1 MRKGL
6 PLFYLG
12 VCVLALFGFAGAN
25 PSALTSYSAPQFLSF
40 KDLLQLAE
48 TATPNGDLDVQLRQV
63 LNTPF
68 VSNEAWY
75 RGARPHRPVR
85 QGIGPVLRAVQWNIE
100 GGARLDLI
108 KLAFTEP
115 AAFEAE
121 SAKTGKLSA
130 DTFPAI
136 GKQLQLLQG
145 ADVVILNEVDLGM
158 GRTEYGDIARE
169 LAQTLGMNYVYGVE
183 FIEVDKLDLG
193 LADYELEDSDLQAE
207 LVKQLKVNPARY
219 KGLHGSAILSRYPI
233 RSARVHRLVTCYDW
247 FGKEKQAIAELE
259 KGRRIAASRVF
270 LERITREL
278 RHGNRIALIADI
290 EVPESPT
297 GLATVVSAHLE
308 NKCPPGCRRA
318 QMADLLLAL
327 KEVANPVILGGD
339 LNTTGHSSAPTS
351 VRLEISKRFKNPDF
365 WIRQVLFRFASPSVL
380 PEALLLPTNYFKNF
394 RDPTARDVPLFASN
408 PESDLFR
415 AIEHF
420 RFRDGYAFDFRGE
433 KTLANSNE
441 RALKGF
447 KPTFE
452 FARDYGGLVGTFKLD
467 WFLIKPFVR
476 SPRERKGSR
485 HFAPVHARTL
495 SELNR
500 AFPEQRISDHDP
512 ILVDLPLERGQ
523 PRAAL
528 ISGAAF
534 PEPSRTLPARA
545 PR

>member
-1 MRKGL
+1 MGRL
-6 PLFYLG
+6 VFYRG
-12 VCVLALFGFAGAN
+12 VCVLALLGLAGAN

-48 TATPNGDLDVQLRQV
+48 TATPDGALDVQLRRV
-63 LNTPF
+63 LHTPF

-85 QGIGPVLRAVQWNIE
+85 EGIGPVLRAVQWNIE
-100 GGARLDLI
+100 GGTRLDLI
-108 KLAFTEP
+108 KLAFTDP
-115 AAFEAE
+115 AAFEAKG
-121 SAKTGKLSA
+121 AKPGKPNP
-130 DTFPAI
+130 DTLPAI
-136 GKQLQLLQG
+136 RKQLQSLQG

-158 GRTEYGDIARE
+158 GRTGYGDIARE
-169 LAQTLGMNYVYGVE
+169 LAQTLDMNYVYGVE
-183 FIEVDKLDLG
+183 FVEVDKLELG
-193 LADYELEDSDLQAE
+193 LAHYVLEDPHLQAE
-207 LVKQLKVNPARY
+207 LVKQLDVNPARY

-233 RSARVHRLVTCYDW
+233 RSARIHRLVTCYDW
-247 FGKEKQAIAELE
+247 YGKEKQAIAELE
-259 KGRRIAASRVF
+259 KGKRIAASRVF

-297 GLATVVSAHLE
+297 GLVTVAAPHLE
-308 NKCPPGCRRA
+308 DKCPPRCRRA
-318 QMADLLLAL
+318 QMEDLLLDL
-327 KEVANPVILGGD
+327 KGVANPVILGGD
-339 LNTTGHSSAPTS
+339 LNTTGHSTAPTS
-351 VRLEISKRFKNPDF
+351 VWLEIGRRLKNPDF
-365 WIRQVLFRFASPSVL
+365 WIRQALFRFASPSAI

-394 RDPTARDVPLFASN
+394 RDPTAHDVPLFASN
-408 PESDLFR
+408 PESGLFR

-452 FARDYGGLVGTFKLD
+452 FARDYGGLIGTFKLD
-467 WFLIKPFVR
+467 WFLIKPYVR
-476 SPRERKGSR
+476 TPRERKGSR
-485 HFAPVHARTL
+485 HFAPVHAGTL

-500 AFPEQRISDHDP
+500 AFPGQRISDHDP
-512 ILVDLPLERGQ
+512 ILVDMPLERGQ

-528 ISGAAF
+528 TSGAAS
-534 PEPSRTLPARA
+534 PAPCRRPPARA